1 MIIRTLAVLRKLASI
16 KVRWNIRFVA
26 GIPKRNSIPRMLSN
40 AKYQDWEICYYNQIG
55 EFCRFLWREFACI
68 HNPKYPK
75 SHMSH
80 LTEKRADRRREV
92 KRSPKVPVA
101 LWSGIEI
108 SEWILC
114 CAILLLILALPWY
127 YGCVQ
132 WKSQYILAWV
142 GVVFS
147 CSMAVHCIVSMVSK
161 SRDLSIPWLTWLFF
175 FLGAMAFLQSSPIF
189 SWQGNEIAPR
199 SVQLQ
204 RWALGLSDA
213 PSSMQKTLYTTSNQ
227 PDRDGTD
234 LISKVPCDLKNVPD
248 AERKLAWSIEP
259 LHTRGAAVSLMLCG
273 LFVWMGRAVFS
284 NASKQLWLF
293 GTLTLIGMLIACVG
307 VQGAISYQSLN
318 FLGLRSGSSFATFVS
333 KNSAGGFYN
342 ICIAGSLGLL
352 GWTLLNTQRSS
363 KDTRYRFPDTSYIA
377 KARGFAEDSLADLN
391 TAQISAMLCLIGIV
405 AALLISL
412 CRGAAVS
419 ALGAIVISA
428 FIANSRNGSRG
439 NWAVA
444 VAVATT
450 IVASLV
456 AFQVDEKAYA
466 RLGSLSEIDLEEELQ
481 AGRAYIWSVAWKAM
495 TFYGWLG
502 SGLGTFHF
510 AYLPFQEPSSIG
522 WYYHAESLYAQ
533 CGVELGYLGVTALAV
548 AIVVLVAGLQRPPA
562 KENWRLA
569 FPSKLAGAYLVF
581 SQAFHSFVD
590 FAIILPALFVPAC
603 VLIGSVQGTLQ
614 NAQIAPVRKRGRSDS
629 SRTDPPVMPKSIP
642 WVRNGLLGIMVA
654 AGSGYAIASSIDSV
668 RSLSVSEAM
677 LDWTKAEEKKPL
689 EDQTSE
695 RVIEMAKIWASD
707 NALLKQNPDAMG
719 AFANSLLFDYR
730 MKNFDYRMKQLIASK
745 QTVPWSQVWRD
756 TSPVFLQLAL
766 DREKNPMKREQ
777 IIKSVGGQ
785 NAIDLLGKSANWYA
799 LGQTKSPLDW
809 RLLWGRCLTNT
820 ECDRNEIAK
829 LLPASLVLAKHN
841 AQQLLA
847 TTVLFRDQFDQ
858 KQHERILTQAM
869 KSNPSV
875 SVNSAKLLAME
886 REDNTV
892 SIEIFPQKYD
902 VLETIAKVIFTKEL
916 FPKTNRQLWE
926 RARELVA
933 KAPVTASR
941 RHLWLA
947 DSSSAL
953 GDVKGEITHLRAA
966 VLAEPNSIMLHC
978 RLANRLLDI
987 KDVNGAKAVLEKLKR
1002 QDPENSEVKALAD
1015 RILKYKD

>member
-1 MIIRTLAVLRKLASI
+1 
-16 KVRWNIRFVA
+16 
-26 GIPKRNSIPRMLSN
+26 
-40 AKYQDWEICYYNQIG
+40 
-55 EFCRFLWREFACI
+55 
-68 HNPKYPK
+68 
-75 SHMSH
+75 MSH

-92 KRSPKVPVA
+92 KRSPKVPRG
-101 LWSGIEI
+101 LWSGIET

-114 CAILLLILALPWY
+114 CAVLLLILALPWY

-147 CSMAVHCIVSMVSK
+147 CSMALHCIVSMVSR

-175 FLGAMAFLQSSPIF
+175 FLGGMAFLQSSPIF
-189 SWQGNEIAPR
+189 SWQGNDVAPR

-213 PSSMQKTLYTTSNQ
+213 PSSLQKTLYTTSKQ
-227 PDRDGTD
+227 PARDGPD
-234 LISKVPCDLKNVPD
+234 LISNVPCDLKNVPD

-259 LHTRGAAVSLMLCG
+259 LHTRGAAGSLMLCG
-273 LFVWMGRAVFS
+273 LLVWIGRAVFS
-284 NASKQLWLF
+284 NSSKQLWLF

-352 GWTLLNTQRSS
+352 GWTLLNTQRNS
-363 KDTRYRFPDTSYIA
+363 KDTRYRFPDTSLFA
-377 KARGFAEDSLADLN
+377 KVRGFAEDSLADLN
-391 TAQISAMLCLIGIV
+391 TAQITAMLCLIGIV

-419 ALGAIVISA
+419 ALGAIVIAA
-428 FIANSRNGSRG
+428 FIANARSPSRG
-439 NWAVA
+439 NWAIA

-450 IVASLV
+450 IFASLV
-456 AFQVDEKAYA
+456 AFQIDEKAYA
-466 RLGSLSEIDLEEELQ
+466 RLESLSEIDIDEELQ

-502 SGLGTFHF
+502 SGLGTFHY
-510 AYLPFQEPSSIG
+510 AYLPFQEPSSGG

-533 CGVELGYLGVTALAV
+533 CGVELGYLGITAFAV
-548 AIVVLVAGLQRPPA
+548 AIVMLVAGLQRPPA
-562 KENWRLA
+562 KENWKLA

-614 NAQIAPVRKRGRSDS
+614 NAQIAPVRKRGRSDA
-629 SRTDPPVMPKSIP
+629 SRTVPSGTTKKIP
-642 WVRNGLLGIMVA
+642 CVRNGLLGIMVA
-654 AGSGYAIASSIDSV
+654 AGSGYAIASSVDSL
-668 RSLSVSEAM
+668 RSLSVSEAI

-689 EDQTSE
+689 KEQTPA
-695 RVIEMAKIWASD
+695 RVKEIAKIWASD

-719 AFANSLLFDYR
+719 AFANSLLFDFR
-730 MKNFDYRMKQLIASK
+730 MNQLIAPPP
-745 QTVPWSQVWRD
+745 TGDWSQAWRD

-766 DREKNPMKREQ
+766 EREQNPMRREQ
-777 IIKSVGGQ
+777 IIESVGGK
-785 NAIDLLGKSANWYA
+785 NAVDLLGKSANWYA

-809 RLLWGRCLTNT
+809 RLVWGRCLANT

-858 KQHERILTQAM
+858 SQHERILSQAM
-869 KSNPSV
+869 KSNPSAA
-875 SVNSAKLLAME
+875 VNSAKLLAME
-886 REDNTV
+886 REDNNV
-892 SIEIFPQKYD
+892 PIEIFPQKYD
-902 VLETIAKVIFTKEL
+902 VLKTIATTEGTFTADR
-916 FPKTNRQLWE
+916 FPKTNEQLWG
-926 RARELVA
+926 RARELIK
-933 KAPVTASR
+933 KAPMTASQ

-947 DSSSAL
+947 NSSAAL
-953 GDVKGEITHLRAA
+953 NDLEGEISHLQDAA
-966 VLAEPNSIMLHC
+966 KAEPNSISIHC

-987 KDVNGAKAVLEKLKR
+987 KDRLLDIMDTDGAKEVFDRAKEILSKLER
-1002 QDPENSEVKALAD
+1002 QDPTNSEVKAIAE
-1015 RILKYKD
+1015 RISKT